1 MELDVLAGNVES
13 KHARPTAGQETVM
26 AAPRWGGAGKISVV
40 VLVVLFAAAPFLM
53 PRLAMGSA
61 PVKRTL
67 TGCVVD
73 GRFFSVSVDRR
84 TNKPVKAYPMRVE
97 QGPDLAPY
105 EGKKLSMSGSLLP
118 GDRFIL
124 EKGGLVVVEE
134 TCDGDD
140 RAVIQKEFIMSYRVA
155 GYKAAQKKDFDE
167 ALRLV
172 NQALDMDTNL
182 CGTYI
187 DRALIYNLKGDFAAG
202 AADIKRVKEGACA
215 DPQDLNFLIMRE
227 IGATLEK
234 AGKKSDA
241 IELYRMGL
249 DSCQSDLCRERMDES
264 LQTAT
269 RQ

>member
-1 MELDVLAGNVES
+1 MFWKGS
-13 KHARPTAGQETVM
+13 
-26 AAPRWGGAGKISVV
+26 IVV
-40 VLVVLFAAAPFLM
+40 V
-53 PRLAMGSA
+53 
-61 PVKRTL
+61 K
-67 TGCVVD
+67 
-73 GRFFSVSVDRR
+73 
-84 TNKPVKAYPMRVE
+84 
-97 QGPDLAPY
+97 
-105 EGKKLSMSGSLLP
+105 
-118 GDRFIL
+118 
-124 EKGGLVVVEE
+124 E

-172 NQALDMDTNL
+172 NQALDMDPTL

-202 AADIKRVKEGACA
+202 AADIKRVKEGACV
-215 DPQDLNFLIMRE
+215 DPQGLNFLILEE

-249 DSCQSDLCRERMDES
+249 DSCQSDSCREAMDKS
-264 LQTAT
+264 IRKAT
-269 RQ
+269 GK